1 MWLIAI
7 AALGGVLFSALG
19 IAMVVDLAP
28 YPITHQWTVAGYVYL
43 VAFFVSLSILVG
55 AVITLTRRR
64 VRGHSNDASAAV

>member
-28 YPITHQWTVAGYVYL
+28 YPITHQWTVTAYVYL
-43 VAFFVSLSILVG
+43 VAFVVSLSILVG
-55 AVITLTRRR
+55 AVIALIRRR
-64 VRGHSNDASAAV
+64 VRDHSNDASAAV